1 MTIFHVTHSKSE
13 KGAHKQP
20 DMAKKSKPNKQ
31 VIYSTNPDFNYSY
44 DTPQE
49 EETLQPNQQQLR
61 IWLDKKQRGG
71 KAVTLITGFVGSS
84 DDLKELGSALK
95 TLCGVGGTAKDNEI
109 IIQGDHRDKALEYL
123 LKQGYGAKK
132 AGG

>member
-1 MTIFHVTHSKSE
+1 
-13 KGAHKQP
+13 
-20 DMAKKSKPNKQ
+20 MAKKNKPKKQ

-49 EETLQPNQQQLR
+49 EETLAPNQQQLR

-71 KAVTLITGFVGSS
+71 KAVTLITGFVGTS
-84 DDLKELGSALK
+84 DDLKQLGSALK